1 MIQKT
6 KVITLILFG
15 LLFFDLSAQED
26 GFENDKVA
34 NLPDNEKKVR
44 FGLQFSPN
52 LSWFKANTEGYKS
65 EGTKFGFSYG
75 LSIEYFMTKNYL
87 FSTGINILQTGG
99 KLSYNGAIDVS
110 DGRSLYVYIPA
121 GIEAKYAL
129 KQIEVPLLLKLRTN
143 EVGYLTYFG
152 GFGFNLG
159 FNYQS
164 SADYEVTLSPNIY
177 DPAGFNGIT
186 NGSYSN
192 DNVSQDINWLNIGL
206 VIGAGV
212 EYNISGNTSLSLG
225 LTFNNGFIN
234 QLDAKAHEL
243 DASGTSVANG
253 SEDPYLSSKSASAN
267 LNYVALNI
275 GIYF

>member
-75 LSIEYFMTKNYL
+75 LSLEYFMTKNYL
-87 FSTGINILQTGG
+87 FSSGISVLQTAGNI
-99 KLSYNGAIDVS
+99 SYKGVFNGLNVQNDLVYVPSDIYVS
-110 DGRSLYVYIPA
+110 YKIKYLEIP
-121 GIEAKYAL
+121 L
-129 KQIEVPLLLKLRTN
+129 VLKLRTN
-143 EVGYLTYFG
+143 EIGYLTYFG
-152 GFGFNLG
+152 QFGLKAG
-159 FNYQS
+159 FNY
-164 SADYEVTLSPNIY
+164 SAKSDYEYIY
-177 DPAGFNGIT
+177 
-186 NGSYSN
+186 GSSVSKIFSN
-192 DNVSQDINWLNIGL
+192 DAKEDINWINLSL
-206 VIGAGV
+206 VIGVGL

-234 QLDAKAHEL
+234 QLDTKLNEL
-243 DASGTSVANG
+243 DVNG
-253 SEDPYLSSKSASAN
+253 NALIDNEGNPVLTGKNASAN

>member
-275 GIYF
+275 GI